1 MKQVKIYTYS
11 GIKGLKPQDGAAGY
25 LLETDTPAGVKT
37 LHKVLKIQNATANQ
51 SELIVLIEA
60 LKRMREACELT
71 IFTESEYV
79 AAGYRNGWV
88 DMWLKSGWLTARG
101 KEVANR
107 AEWQELD
114 ELLSCHEFSFE
125 VAKEHEYRVWLK
137 SEVNTAKENDRYV

>member
-37 LHKVLKIQNATANQ
+37 LHKVMKILCATANQ

-60 LKRMREACELT
+60 LKRMREPCSLI

-88 DMWLKSGWLTARG
+88 DKWLQSGWMTAKG

-107 AEWQELD
+107 AEWEELD

-125 VAKEHEYRVWLK
+125 TAKAHEYRMWLK
-137 SEVNTAKENDRYV
+137 NEVSKGE

>member
-51 SELIVLIEA
+51 SELIVLIGA

-88 DMWLKSGWLTARG
+88 DRWLQSGWRTAAG

-107 AEWQELD
+107 AEWEELD
-114 ELLSCHEFSFE
+114 GVLSCHEFSFE
-125 VAKEHEYRVWLK
+125 TAKAHEYRMWLK
-137 SEVNTAKENDRYV
+137 NEVSRAKENDRYV